1 MQIDSETLLSD
12 TISNRPEVAP
22 PGSVVIEEMM
32 IGIVFAKP
40 HRKTPVTH
48 CSPPSVDDYRRGPPE
63 LPEEFGGWGS
73 R

>member
-32 IGIVFAKP
+32 IGIVFANP
-40 HRKTPVTH
+40 HRKTPVTQ
-48 CSPPSVDDYRRGPPE
+48 CSPPSVDGYRRGPPE
-63 LPEEFGGWGS
+63 LPEGSGGWGS